1 MVGTFERN
9 LSFCERKVPLELP
22 SKESRFAGLTP
33 GVLPA
38 DMHKPPAPPFE
49 GRTA

>member
-33 GVLPA
+33 GAFFRKVA
-38 DMHKPPAPPFE
+38 
-49 GRTA
+49 